1 MLDSETRRSRQPL
14 TSPSSCFRRRVPIGA
29 LCIAAEMLLFTGVH
43 LFSGDS
49 NYGQVI
55 YWLVVAAICAFIAY
69 GRFVLK
75 RL

>member
-43 LFSGDS
+43 RFNVDY
-49 NYGQVI
+49 NYRHVI
-55 YWLVVAAICAFIAY
+55 YRLVVAANCALIAY

-75 RL
+75 PL